1 MVIKEDIVL
10 TQFALAVGKA
20 LLLHAA
26 VLAKAVRT
34 GVLLMQFA
42 LAVGKAL
49 LHRAAGLTKAMRIYT
64 INYNKVRTL
73 QVNMNELTLAEHKK
87 GSRFSRNCSHK
98 PICTLGLVR
107 KTDLPHYA
115 NQQAYC

>member
-1 MVIKEDIVL
+1 ML

-87 GSRFSRNCSHK
+87 GSVASLAESFLSGTLLLKK
-98 PICTLGLVR
+98 PLLY
-107 KTDLPHYA
+107 P
-115 NQQAYC
+115 

>member
-1 MVIKEDIVL
+1 ML
-10 TQFALAVGKA
+10 T
-20 LLLHAA
+20 
-26 VLAKAVRT
+26 
-34 GVLLMQFA
+34 QFA

-87 GSRFSRNCSHK
+87 GSVASLAESFLSGTLLLKK
-98 PICTLGLVR
+98 PLLYPVLDYTL
-107 KTDLPHYA
+107 
-115 NQQAYC
+115 